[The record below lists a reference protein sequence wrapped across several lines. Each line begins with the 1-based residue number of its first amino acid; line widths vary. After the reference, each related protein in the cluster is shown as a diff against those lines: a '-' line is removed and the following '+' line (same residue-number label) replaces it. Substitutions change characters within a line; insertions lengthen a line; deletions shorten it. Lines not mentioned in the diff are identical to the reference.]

1 MFRKTK
7 RRITTALIVAIL
19 VGGGAAANN
28 KEVICQKTGVDLN
41 MLSLENIQNTKEIEK
56 IFAKYGVNADEAR
69 QLTEHK
75 WQEAANILSGL
86 NINPISIAKSAFSQT
101 EGLIYQIKNALPG
114 QY

>member
-7 RRITTALIVAIL
+7 RKITTVLIVAIL
-19 VGGGAAANN
+19 VGGGAAAN

-56 IFAKYGVNADEAR
+56 IFAKYRVNADEAR

-86 NINPISIAKSAFSQT
+86 NINPISIAESAFSQT
-101 EGLIYQIKNALPG
+101 EGLIYQIKNALPS

>member
-1 MFRKTK
+1 MFHKTK
-7 RRITTALIVAIL
+7 RRIATALIMIIL
-19 VGGGAAANN
+19 AGGGAAAN
-28 KEVICQKTGVDLN
+28 KEVICQKTGIDLS
-41 MLSLENIQNTKEIEK
+41 MLGLESLKNTKEIEK

-86 NINPISIAKSAFSQT
+86 NINPIAIAESAFSQT
-101 EGLIYQIKNALPG
+101 EGLIYQIKNALPS